1 MEELIIKYAGI
12 AEGTSE
18 NNKPVPKGTI
28 TVRFV
33 KFMSEHLDI
42 MDLDRNLMGNY
53 LVMDSCSIHRLQS
66 MFRKIESRDY
76 REKEELPLDDWE
88 EFVERRIADA
98 FVIYHRYRLVHEQF
112 FIDEVEI

>member
-76 REKEELPLDDWE
+76 RVMYLLPYSAE
-88 EFVERRIADA
+88 SNPS
-98 FVIYHRYRLVHEQF
+98 EQF
-112 FIDEVEI
+112 WSIIIGKRRVTS